1 MSLGLKSGRTV
12 LAAVIVAGLLAL
24 VVHLGAQKHFQ
35 VEQYLQL
42 ALDGLSGGS
51 IYALIGLG
59 FVVIH
64 DVTGIINFAQG
75 EFVML
80 GAMLSVTFDNLSI
93 PLPPAPKLLLAIVL
107 ALVVTTLVGLA
118 LERAAIY
125 PARRS
130 PVVTLIIIT
139 VGADISIRALA
150 LLIWGTRP
158 YFLPAFST
166 LGLADLTLHWGD
178 LIVQA
183 QYLWIWGVGA
193 IILAALFLF
202 FERTLTGKALRACAV
217 NRKAALLMGISPSL
231 MSLLAFGLAAA
242 IGALGGILMGPTTRP
257 TYDMGLILGL
267 KGFVAAIMGGLVSL
281 PGAVVGG
288 LILGI
293 AENIGAGVS
302 SAGYKDIIA
311 FVLLI
316 LILLFRPRGIFGGA
330 VKAVEEG

>member
-1 MSLGLKSGRTV
+1 MRLRIKSGRTI
-12 LAAVIVAGLLAL
+12 LAALLVVVLLAL
-24 VVHLGAQKHFQ
+24 VVYMGAQKHFG
-35 VEQYLQL
+35 VEQYMQL

-80 GAMLSVTFDNLSI
+80 GAMLSVTFDNLSF
-93 PLPPAPKLLLAIVL
+93 PLPPVPKLLLAIVL
-107 ALVVTTLVGLA
+107 ALLVTTLVGLG
-118 LERAAIY
+118 LERVAIY

-139 VGADISIRALA
+139 VGADISMRALA
-150 LLIWGTRP
+150 LLVWGTRP

-166 LGLADLTLHWGD
+166 LGLADLTLRWGD

-183 QYLWIWGVGA
+183 QFLWIWGVGA

-202 FERTLTGKALRACAV
+202 FERTLTGKALRACAI
-217 NRKAALLMGISPSL
+217 NRKAALLMGISPSR

-242 IGALGGILMGPTTRP
+242 IGGLSGIVMAPTTRP

-288 LILGI
+288 LFLGV

-316 LILLFRPRGIFGGA
+316 LILLFRPQGIFGGA
-330 VKAVEEG
+330 AKAVEEG